1 MTCINTK
8 SKEYIELLE
17 ASKLPSLL
25 LEMRISQFQ
34 DKNGIDSFPN
44 LEDIIQSE
52 EVTKTLKS
60 VDFSDVISENVDS
73 IFENTTNFEPVIQK
87 SDNKNKE
94 LLFGNNEVNSLPIN
108 DVLTN
113 LISSDVFES
122 TENVEFFLE
131 KAMNL
136 LYKSGATLKLA
147 SKTLNKSVYD
157 KFDNDSVMMFDSIT
171 NTIYVTDTAL
181 NNFDAAT
188 LASSLIHEVV
198 HSTTVKAYFNP
209 KTFDEK
215 EFKSFI
221 DKSYA
226 QYKYLALKRNDE
238 GNLMYGFTNQAE
250 FIAEIFSNP
259 EFRKELQSIEKTW
272 WNQFVDN
279 VRRLFGMSRSVLNNE
294 LIKSAILFEKV
305 EEFATKDLSNWVG
318 TRVYDPRYNKFA
330 TEFFNKV
337 KTPESSTLQ
346 NQIDLLTDS
355 QLNNIDSIIRRAQSS
370 SKASG
375 TKNKAFIASVKKL
388 DIAVNKALKT
398 NKFDAINHYTDF
410 MIAQI
415 EHIYKTINSS
425 STTGE
430 LEKLETI
437 ERYKSYLGASDLL
450 TPIMDTLNDTRTKD
464 LPKADLD
471 IIIAIQDKLTMVSG
485 MHDQIKSKFR
495 THTIEA
501 FRKELKSSYYSEMTV
516 QKFREEV
523 AKGYPQNSSQS
534 KKEWVNEQVILRKDE
549 LDVMIENDINEVI
562 GGLSTDIDGF
572 DKYMLSSLNTK
583 SRLIQI
589 VAKVITKMK
598 TTIDKLVRDNDFVL
612 DKLYSDLVKENGKYD
627 ITNLYDTSD
636 SGEVFIKGKYSIK
649 FRDKYIN
656 EYSKLLDEVNVL
668 KENHRSKGFQEF
680 EVNQFADVNDIYRKL
695 AAWRAE
701 NTITINKVIEPHP
714 KYKNDLKFTKSE
726 KAIYDEYMTLAR
738 NSEMVFGKNNS
749 LIKSSFSAEYFSL
762 PYATVSKLE
771 RVMSGRVNL
780 KETIKQSVSNFTDW
794 KIDDLENTEEMYK
807 HDGTRIFNIPIHYRN
822 NISKA
827 QDPQKHKQMIADQS
841 FDLLTLMRLENHNQ
855 INFKVKSQN
864 EVILNAFVDIS
875 REKKYLKTK
884 PGTNNLAS
892 NIFGIKTK
900 YVTKKGVESNEY
912 ERLQTIINQSLYN
925 VFTEES
931 IKIAGKDVNKIVQ
944 SINKHTSFLG
954 MTLNYFNAP
963 VNVMNAE
970 FQTFLLKV
978 GGDISAS
985 NLSSAHMAYA
995 KDLPNI
1001 LADTGR
1007 PTKHSLVNQLNL
1019 LTDIF
1024 GGLTHEQNDFVKN
1037 TILKGITDPSTLQVL
1052 QTGGEHMVQSV
1063 LNMAL
1068 LKSIK
1073 VMNDKGQYVNAEGKV
1088 TDTKSAASLFDM
1100 VEQDPE
1106 TKQVKFNDKFT
1117 YTDKSTVTKFN
1128 EGGLENVRLFIKK
1141 KVFDSMGEYD
1151 KNFQTEIQKYWAGQL
1166 IMMYKKFIIPLGV
1179 TRYRGFAK
1187 AFTKRSDLT
1196 ADDRHW
1202 NESLQQYE
1210 EGFYVSTFRFITRGL
1225 VQNLVKMK
1233 FDMISKDWNDLT
1245 DYEKANIRKG
1255 LLEAGVLVMLQTIIV
1270 PLLVGMAG
1278 GADDDDSIVYLAM
1291 VARRIEQELSFY
1303 SDPNDAQ
1310 KVTKNPIASMNLIED
1325 LLDVAKF
1332 TISPGLWFSDTAD
1345 GTPRAYKVFEKVL
1358 LPGAARPSK
1367 DSRSVLQGMNR
1378 GLIAPYEDGT
1388 FYKMMND

>member
-1 MTCINTK
+1 MNCINTK

-44 LEDIIQSE
+44 LEDVIQSNE
-52 EVTKTLKS
+52 FNETS
-60 VDFSDVISENVDS
+60 ENVDFSDMVSENVES
-73 IFENTTNFEPVIQK
+73 IFENKNSSEPVFQK
-87 SDNKNKE
+87 NDNKNKE
-94 LLFGNNEVNSLPIN
+94 LLFGSNEVNSLPIN
-108 DVLTN
+108 DVLSN

-122 TENVEFFLE
+122 TDNVGFFLE
-131 KAMNL
+131 QAMNL
-136 LYKSGATLKLA
+136 LYKSGATLKLVSSTS
-147 SKTLNKSVYD
+147 SKAIYD
-157 KFDNDSVMMFDSIT
+157 KFDKDSVMMFDSIT

-181 NNFDAAT
+181 ENFSAAT
-188 LASSLIHEVV
+188 LASTLIHEVV

-209 KTFDEK
+209 KSFDEK
-215 EFKSFI
+215 EFKAFI

-226 QYKYLALKRNDE
+226 QYKYLALKRNSE

-279 VRRLFGMSRSVLNNE
+279 VRRLFGMSKSILNNE
-294 LIKSAILFEKV
+294 LIRSAILFETV
-305 EEFATKDLSNWVG
+305 QDFATRNSSNWVG
-318 TRVYDPRYNKFA
+318 TRVFDPRYNKFA

-337 KTPESSTLQ
+337 TKPESATLQ
-346 NQIDLLTDS
+346 NQIDLLTNS
-355 QLNNIDSIIRRAQSS
+355 QLNNISNIISRAQSAS
-370 SKASG
+370 RKAG
-375 TKNKAFIASVKKL
+375 TKNKAFLASIKKL
-388 DIAVNKALKT
+388 DVEVNRALKT

-415 EHIYKTINSS
+415 EHIYKTINTS

-430 LEKLETI
+430 LEKLDTI

-464 LPKADLD
+464 LPQADLD
-471 IIIAIQDKLTMVSG
+471 IINSIQNKLTMVSG

-501 FRKELKSSYYSEMTV
+501 FRKELKSSYYSEVTV
-516 QKFREEV
+516 QNFREEV

-549 LDVMIENDINEVI
+549 LDVLVENDINEVI
-562 GGLSTDIDGF
+562 GGLSADIDGF
-572 DKYMLSSLNTK
+572 DKLMLSSLNTK

-589 VAKVITKMK
+589 VTKVITKMK

-612 DKLYSDLVKENGKYD
+612 DKLYSDLVKERGKYD
-627 ITNLYDTSD
+627 ITNLYDKSD
-636 SGEVFIKGKYSIK
+636 SGEVFVKGKYSIK

-656 EYSKLLDEVNVL
+656 EYSKMLDEVNIL
-668 KENHRSKGFQEF
+668 KEKHRSNGYQEF
-680 EVNQFADVNDIYRKL
+680 EINQFADINDMYRKL
-695 AAWRAE
+695 AAWRSE
-701 NTITINKVIEPHP
+701 NTVTVNKIIQPHP

-726 KAIYDEYMTLAR
+726 QAIYDEYITLAR
-738 NSEMVFGKNNS
+738 NSEMVFGTNNS
-749 LIKSSFSAEYFSL
+749 LIKTSFSAEYFSL

-771 RVMSGRVNL
+771 RLTTGRLNV
-780 KETIKQSVSNFTDW
+780 KDTVKQSISNFTDW

-827 QDPQKHKQMIADQS
+827 QDPEKHKQLITDQS

-855 INFKVKSQN
+855 VNFKVKSKN

-875 REKKYLKTK
+875 REKTYLKTK
-884 PGTNNLAS
+884 PGTNNFVS
-892 NIFGIKTK
+892 NVFGVKTK

-912 ERLQTIINQSLYN
+912 KRLQTIINQTLYN

-931 IKIAGKDVNKIVQ
+931 FKIAGKDVNKLVQ
-944 SINKHTSFLG
+944 SVNKHTSFLG
-954 MTLNYFNAP
+954 MTVNYFNAP

-978 GGDISAS
+978 GGDISAN
-985 NLSSAHMAYA
+985 NLKSAHLAYA

-1024 GGLTHEQNDFVKN
+1024 GGLTHEQNDFIKN

-1073 VMNDKGQYVNAEGKV
+1073 VMNDKGQYVKADGTV

-1100 VEQDPE
+1100 VEQDPD

-1117 YTDKSTVTKFN
+1117 YTDKSTVTKFDK
-1128 EGGLENVRLFIKK
+1128 GGLENVRLFIKK

-1151 KNFQTEIQKYWAGQL
+1151 KNFQTEIQKYWIGQL
-1166 IMMYKKFIIPLGV
+1166 VMMYKKFIIPLGI

-1187 AFTKRSDLT
+1187 ALTKRDDLS

-1210 EGFYVSTFRFITRGL
+1210 EGFYVTTFRFITRGL

-1233 FDMISKDWNDLT
+1233 FDMISKDWNTLT
-1245 DYEKANIRKG
+1245 EYEKANIKKG
-1255 LLEAGVLVMLQTIIV
+1255 LLEASVLIMLQTIIV
-1270 PLLVGMAG
+1270 PLMVGMAG

-1291 VARRIEQELSFY
+1291 LSRRLEQELSFY

-1325 LLDVAKF
+1325 LLNVAKF
-1332 TISPGLWFSDTAD
+1332 TVSPGLWFSETKD
-1345 GTPRAYKVFEKVL
+1345 GTPRAYKVFEKVA
-1358 LPGAARPSK
+1358 LPGAMRPDK
-1367 DSRSVLQGMNR
+1367 NAKTVLQGMNR
-1378 GLIAPYEDGT
+1378 GLIAPYEEGI